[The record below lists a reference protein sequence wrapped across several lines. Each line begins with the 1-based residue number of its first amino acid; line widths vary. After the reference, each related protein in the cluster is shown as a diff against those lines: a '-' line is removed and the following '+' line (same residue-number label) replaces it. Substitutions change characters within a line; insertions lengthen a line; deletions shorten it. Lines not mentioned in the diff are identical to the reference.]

1 MGARARTRADV
12 GTQAVRH
19 DEFEWKAADG
29 YGQWD
34 AVVLAGGG
42 TTLVVG
48 GETGHLLV
56 LNRQQSPLPNELR
69 TFAMGLIRDRRAEL
83 WDG

>member
-1 MGARARTRADV
+1 MGARARTRADL
-12 GTQAVRH
+12 GTQALRH

-34 AVVLAGGG
+34 AVVLAAGG